1 MAFENS
7 FEEPCRSGERRATV
21 RSRSASLPARFL
33 SARHLLTGFR
43 FWLSSVS
50 AAS

>member
-7 FEEPCRSGERRATV
+7 FEEPCRSGGAPCDGEV
-21 RSRSASLPARFL
+21 EVGLP
-33 SARHLLTGFR
+33 SGEISECRHLLTGFR